1 MTMER
6 QRRVVEEHVQDAV
19 ARGARVLAG
28 GARPAGPGW
37 FYPPTVLTGVDHT
50 MRIMRE
56 ETFGPVLPIMVVS
69 SVDEALALAND
80 SDYGLTASGW
90 TRDPETA
97 RRLQEELHAGVVTI
111 NDCLYS
117 FGEPT
122 APWGGFKSSGIGR
135 IHGLAGLLEMTQVK
149 YVSRDTGRGP
159 MLWWYP
165 YGPELARVASAAG
178 PALHAASV
186 WSRLRHQARLLASR
200 RFRARVSLRA
210 LLQHADRL
218 F

>member
-1 MTMER
+1 M
-6 QRRVVEEHVQDAV
+6 RV
-19 ARGARVLAG
+19 
-28 GARPAGPGW
+28 
-37 FYPPTVLTGVDHT
+37 
-50 MRIMRE
+50 MRE
-56 ETFGPVLPIMVVS
+56 ETFGPVLPIMTVGS
-69 SVDEALALAND
+69 LDEALALAND

-97 RRLQEELHAGVVTI
+97 RRLQEGLNAGVVTI

-122 APWGGFKSSGIGR
+122 APWGGVKRSGIGR
-135 IHGLAGLLEMTQVK
+135 VHGRAGLLEMTQPK
-149 YVSRDTGRGP
+149 YVSRDAGRGP

-165 YGPELARVASAAG
+165 YGPEFARVASATG
-178 PALHAASV
+178 PALQAASL
-186 WSRLRHQARLLASR
+186 WSRLRWQARLLASR